1 MKTQKLLSLLIAF
14 AFVGST
20 SFASPDAKKTVQKT
34 MSLSLDTYIQ
44 TLKSG
49 YHADYP
55 SIIADNAKFNLNRN
69 GKIFSHGK
77 SEELKA
83 HAKKSAITQD
93 CDINYNIITASENYA
108 LVNVSMK
115 YELFTR
121 ENIVSL
127 SKINDSWK
135 ITEVNSVFK

>member
-1 MKTQKLLSLLIAF
+1 MKTQKLFFILMVFTITGSAAF
-14 AFVGST
+14 AKPNDSKTFQKAM
-20 SFASPDAKKTVQKT
+20 SFCINTYVQ
-34 MSLSLDTYIQ
+34 I
-44 TLKSG
+44 LKSG
-49 YHADYP
+49 YCSDYA
-55 SIIADNAKFNLNRN
+55 SIIADHAKFNLNRN
-69 GKIFSHGK
+69 GKVHTHGK

-83 HAKKSAITQD
+83 HGKKNQIVQN
-93 CDINYNIITASENYA
+93 CDVNYTVITANENYA

-115 YELFTR
+115 YESFTR